1 MSLRPS
7 APRHCLGCSS
17 RPPPKPP
24 MSMSPLL
31 SSQAAGV
38 AAREAHSKGRNSKA
52 SGRGAMSTALR
63 AELHALY
70 RPFVERFYSLVEA
83 RAIRVSPC
91 EAQGTRFLDANASA
105 PGSATA
111 RSARA
116 QRS

>member
-7 APRHCLGCSS
+7 TPRHCLGCSS

-24 MSMSPLL
+24 MSPPLT
-31 SSQAAGV
+31 SQAAGV
-38 AAREAHSKGRNSKA
+38 AAREARAKGRNSKA
-52 SGRGAMSTALR
+52 TGRGAMSPALR

-105 PGSATA
+105 PATAMA

-116 QRS
+116 RRLL